1 MEVAHLLPSRPPQV
15 QRNRKRYEMEMLE
28 EERRRRPSVFER
40 GRRSRRSAY
49 AFSHSR
55 GYADLISSGRSIRLR
70 PAARAPPQESI
81 REVPRREAENI

>member
-1 MEVAHLLPSRPPQV
+1 MEVSDLLPSHYPQV
-15 QRNRKRYEMEMLE
+15 QRNRKRYEMEMRE
-28 EERRRRPSVFER
+28 EERKKSLVFQR

-55 GYADLISSGRSIRLR
+55 GYADLIASGRSIRLR
-70 PAARAPPQESI
+70 PAARAPLHESI